1 MVVMIMLR
9 YKRFLSVFF
18 ALLIVMSLIC
28 PVNALPTDS
37 NDGKIGNNKNVAPQV
52 SFEVLKP
59 KQPVDII
66 IMTDY
71 SGQKLTDLQAD
82 EYSLKQTLIP
92 QNYDVNVNYLQ
103 NTIKVGTIQ
112 DYLRSYSRSAYL
124 TYYWDHVQWWSPYGA
139 GDFYNQE
146 TTRAGSVETAQ
157 AYETQENTLPNRASS
172 RVTSYQQIGSH
183 SSTTTHYTDYRLY
196 LSGDVKSYVDV
207 SVDDDYMS
215 KDGSSGRIF
224 DGWHFKSHTV
234 DRSWNPGAVISSKL
248 TDLNI
253 LDVDK
258 LKTLTLRP
266 GSARYLV
273 IATDSI
279 YSTGNFTST
288 LQQYIKDNNIKVK
301 ASVNDIAHDW
311 LITQENYVE
320 KVYACTKEIYYF
332 TRSGRIL
339 RTGADSNSE
348 YSVDVTDQLPG
359 VDRIEESYGT
369 IFYYSGNN
377 PLFVKSKDGVFSSFP
392 ISNVDT
398 YNFVDQYYGSDYML
412 IRCTNGKIYDYYPD
426 TGSYKLIA
434 NKMDTL
440 PDSSFY
446 DVSYRRIVYM
456 PSAAQYYGIQKIE
469 RAVTMP
475 GYYFFTYNSA
485 GVTSVYFKGYYHNF
499 TVPVNNVKQI
509 NTFGSGSSGY
519 AFVLTTDN
527 KLYHMDISYSSK
539 AATLIKTNINF
550 MPSNSNYDFYTKTFS
565 GALIPVTTDAGEYK
579 NVYTTRTGAIYEG
592 MDGTVQYNGISSINA
607 TKHKSDGEWYWA
619 YTPVYT
625 GIISPPYMINGIKKI
640 FTYHLYSTS
649 TYPLMDATITY
660 ILDNSNKLYEF
671 MAGHNG
677 ETSFWNSW
685 NLLREGVKDFALMR
699 PSGVVSGKLPYYV
712 LMENKTVLVNG
723 YTNTGLSNV
732 KALAFAIND
741 PRFDSEASNIIAL
754 HDNGTVSGTGQSTHW
769 QLGQGNPD
777 VTTWVNPL
785 KSRLTVT
792 NTTLPY
798 IRMNDLIS
806 SDPNYMYYPQ
816 GSPGSAFNDIVNE
829 LSYKSGVAQNYLLL
843 NEVID
848 SKVAYSDYEND
859 PEYQRRWLYSHNAYY
874 FENSLGVDPNSGV
887 YLSAPRTAFA
897 YVGKYG
903 IDLQGRDNPKNDI
916 RFDNYRLWSPVAK
929 SDIYVHRRPVALIDV
944 SVSASNNLMSIAA
957 YDGGSYDLDHVSRSD
972 KGIIQFDWSWKHE
985 YGDWQTGRLDSSGLS
1000 VDRKYYIRLRVKDME
1015 NVWSAYEIYTID
1027 PNQVFIDASPKS
1039 KTWTNANITTTISAF
1054 SLVGI
1059 QNVRYCWTQNTT
1071 KPTSGWIT
1079 DARSSFATTQAAQG
1093 VWYLHMEATDTEGKT
1108 MYRYRG
1114 PYQIDK
1120 TPPTVDSS
1128 PASKTSNTPY
1138 NVLVTASDTGGS
1150 GLRLLNYKLAAATA
1164 KPTSGWIS
1172 GAGSSSS
1179 IPIPDGGTWYL
1190 HMEAFDNAGN
1200 SFYRYRG
1207 PFIYI
1212 SNRPPTIT
1220 ISRTP
1225 EGQLYDDDSVTINFT
1240 PMDLDAGQFLNVIL
1254 EERFNG
1260 GSWTQVYSKNNVPS
1274 GELQSFIKNSLQA
1287 GTYEYRATVTDPFL
1301 EQAQADLTF
1310 TVVVGYNLSN
1320 FRVSI
1325 IRDFHLEPYYDNGSG
1340 QYPDKPFYVKDMAI
1354 DQNTFIVSGMNV
1366 VPGFTSLTKGYKFE
1380 FEIDSKNFN
1389 DDTDTIVVTPSFYV
1403 YYPGV
1408 PATRGPEADLYW
1420 EDSNHV
1426 IHKTGQGGHAKWNA
1440 ITLTNADK
1448 TITSGKNATW
1458 RGEYLIPG
1466 TAWPVPKGT
1475 TAADAAANKISADII
1490 VNFTIRGYKDGEM
1503 KYDYNEMQWPEERTE
1518 IKNPYEIGDVIR
1530 YDYTKSSLDDIDII
1544 INRP

>member
-1 MVVMIMLR
+1 MLR

-146 TTRAGSVETAQ
+146 TTRAGSIETAQ

-172 RVTSYQQIGSH
+172 RNFIPADRFTQQ
-183 SSTTTHYTDYRLY
+183 HYDTLY
-196 LSGDVKSYVDV
+196 GLPALSFCDVKSYVDI

-215 KDGSSGRIF
+215 KNGSSGRIF

-301 ASVNDIAHDW
+301 ASINDIAHDW
-311 LITQENYVE
+311 LITQENYIE
-320 KVYACTKEIYYF
+320 KVFNCNKDIYYF
-332 TRSGRIL
+332 TRLGRIL

-359 VDRIEESYGT
+359 VDRIEEMYGT
-369 IFYYSGNN
+369 IFYYSGNT
-377 PLFVKSKDGVFSSFP
+377 PLFYKSKDGVFSSFP
-392 ISNVDT
+392 ITNVDS
-398 YNFVDQYYGSDYML
+398 YKFYDQYYDGDYML
-412 IRCTNGKIYDYYPD
+412 IRCTNGRIYDFYPD
-426 TGSYKLIA
+426 TGSYKLLA
-434 NKMDTL
+434 NNMDTL

-446 DVSYRRIVYM
+446 DVSYRGIVYM

-509 NTFGSGSSGY
+509 NTFGTSGSSGY

-565 GALIPVTTDAGEYK
+565 GALIPTTDAGEYK

-607 TKHKSDGEWYWA
+607 TRHKSDGEWYWA

-685 NLLREGVKDFALMR
+685 NLLKEGVKDFALMR

-785 KSRLTVT
+785 KSRITVT

-798 IRMNDLIS
+798 IRMNDLIRSDPSYTYYAQGQPQPAFDDIAKELSYNSGS
-806 SDPNYMYYPQ
+806 STNYFLLNESITTKTTYRIGRVIRVSKAIYISHDPNY
-816 GSPGSAFNDIVNE
+816 
-829 LSYKSGVAQNYLLL
+829 
-843 NEVID
+843 
-848 SKVAYSDYEND
+848 
-859 PEYQRRWLYSHNAYY
+859 
-874 FENSLGVDPNSGV
+874 FEN
-887 YLSAPRTAFA
+887 F
-897 YVGKYG
+897 
-903 IDLQGRDNPKNDI
+903 
-916 RFDNYRLWSPVAK
+916 
-929 SDIYVHRRPVALIDV
+929 
-944 SVSASNNLMSIAA
+944 
-957 YDGGSYDLDHVSRSD
+957 
-972 KGIIQFDWSWKHE
+972 
-985 YGDWQTGRLDSSGLS
+985 
-1000 VDRKYYIRLRVKDME
+1000 
-1015 NVWSAYEIYTID
+1015 
-1027 PNQVFIDASPKS
+1027 
-1039 KTWTNANITTTISAF
+1039 
-1054 SLVGI
+1054 
-1059 QNVRYCWTQNTT
+1059 
-1071 KPTSGWIT
+1071 
-1079 DARSSFATTQAAQG
+1079 
-1093 VWYLHMEATDTEGKT
+1093 
-1108 MYRYRG
+1108 
-1114 PYQIDK
+1114 
-1120 TPPTVDSS
+1120 
-1128 PASKTSNTPY
+1128 
-1138 NVLVTASDTGGS
+1138 
-1150 GLRLLNYKLAAATA
+1150 
-1164 KPTSGWIS
+1164 
-1172 GAGSSSS
+1172 
-1179 IPIPDGGTWYL
+1179 
-1190 HMEAFDNAGN
+1190 
-1200 SFYRYRG
+1200 
-1207 PFIYI
+1207 
-1212 SNRPPTIT
+1212 
-1220 ISRTP
+1220 
-1225 EGQLYDDDSVTINFT
+1225 
-1240 PMDLDAGQFLNVIL
+1240 
-1254 EERFNG
+1254 
-1260 GSWTQVYSKNNVPS
+1260 
-1274 GELQSFIKNSLQA
+1274 
-1287 GTYEYRATVTDPFL
+1287 
-1301 EQAQADLTF
+1301 
-1310 TVVVGYNLSN
+1310 
-1320 FRVSI
+1320 
-1325 IRDFHLEPYYDNGSG
+1325 
-1340 QYPDKPFYVKDMAI
+1340 
-1354 DQNTFIVSGMNV
+1354 
-1366 VPGFTSLTKGYKFE
+1366 
-1380 FEIDSKNFN
+1380 
-1389 DDTDTIVVTPSFYV
+1389 
-1403 YYPGV
+1403 
-1408 PATRGPEADLYW
+1408 
-1420 EDSNHV
+1420 
-1426 IHKTGQGGHAKWNA
+1426 
-1440 ITLTNADK
+1440 
-1448 TITSGKNATW
+1448 
-1458 RGEYLIPG
+1458 
-1466 TAWPVPKGT
+1466 
-1475 TAADAAANKISADII
+1475 
-1490 VNFTIRGYKDGEM
+1490 
-1503 KYDYNEMQWPEERTE
+1503 
-1518 IKNPYEIGDVIR
+1518 
-1530 YDYTKSSLDDIDII
+1530 
-1544 INRP
+1544 